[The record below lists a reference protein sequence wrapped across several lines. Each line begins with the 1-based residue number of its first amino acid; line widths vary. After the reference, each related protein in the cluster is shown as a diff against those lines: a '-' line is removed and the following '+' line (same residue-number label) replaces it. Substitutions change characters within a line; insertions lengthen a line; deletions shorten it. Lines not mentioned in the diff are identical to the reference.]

1 MREILFRGKR
11 PNGQWVQG
19 DLTLYRIDEKVIS
32 KISFHQ
38 TRATLNGLRTATY
51 TDDVIP
57 ETIGQYTGLTDKN
70 GTKIFE
76 GDILE
81 FSDRIVVVF
90 WHSHLG
96 CWDSNF
102 LKFTNKE
109 NGRDDMSPHSWD
121 FKSKVIGNIHDNPEL
136 LKERGT

>member
-76 GDILE
+76 GDIVKTKKGKLYE
-81 FSDRIVVVF
+81 IKVRNGSWVI
-90 WHSHLG
+90 W
-96 CWDSNF
+96 N
-102 LKFTNKE
+102 NKYE
-109 NGRDDMSPHSWD
+109 LTYEKWD
-121 FKSKVIGNIHDNPEL
+121 FLSTFAPKVEIIGNIHDNSLEDF
-136 LKERGT
+136 ESGS